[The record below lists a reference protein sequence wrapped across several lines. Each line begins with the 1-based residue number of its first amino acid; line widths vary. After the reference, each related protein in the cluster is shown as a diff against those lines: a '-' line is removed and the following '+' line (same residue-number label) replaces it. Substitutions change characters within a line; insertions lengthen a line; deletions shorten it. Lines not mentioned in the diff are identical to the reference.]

1 MCAST
6 AFESCPLDAQRI
18 IILKSL
24 SPSLSYSY
32 LVLKQVFVVISEEL
46 SMACFIL
53 FFLFLIGSEKSVRM
67 GRSSFGTLHQI
78 VI

>member
-24 SPSLSYSY
+24 SLSLSYSY
-32 LVLKQVFVVISEEL
+32 LVLKQVFIVISEEL
-46 SMACFIL
+46 SMACF
-53 FFLFLIGSEKSVRM
+53 FFLIGSEKSVRM
-67 GRSSFGTLHQI
+67 GWNSFGTLHQI